1 MSTRDIAEE
10 EPRSVV
16 SNRLLV
22 EIARDEGG
30 NMKKAA
36 DGDPPALL
44 RKMLENPKLVAPAKK
59 TGKKAVWH
67 SNKGKRGAARG
78 MA

>member
-1 MSTRDIAEE
+1 
-10 EPRSVV
+10 V

-30 NMKKAA
+30 NVQKAA
-36 DGDPPALL
+36 DGDPSALL
-44 RKMLENPKLVAPAKK
+44 REILSNPGMLAPARK

-67 SNKGKRGAARG
+67 SNRA
-78 MA
+78 MS